1 MSNNYEDI
9 IKNEVNKYMEQI
21 EVPKNIGGII
31 MEDFE
36 KIKREEEEAQNYNYD
51 EAVNKKKG
59 LKNKKALKIS
69 IAAVSAVVLVG
80 AGVFVGSRF
89 LGRSTTTINNN
100 GAQNSNMATN
110 NEVFDEKIT
119 IRKNQIE
126 NFGKLNQFLRNV
138 HNGTEDEIEI
148 ETYLEPEWE
157 LVASTKEPS
166 KLYVKYDGTKYN
178 VKYDIAEGMRY
189 SKQTVEGEFSDI
201 LIRKTTSQSAECI
214 EMELTFYRINNNKL
228 EILPVFFFKLSD
240 VGIDP
245 AKSSVKDLLAQDYKT
260 YKKMNDEISNEVYDG
275 LYNLEKD
282 LRDKFGE
289 TVYKQ
294 KLQQLSI
301 KDESSVIN
309 LIKDKETGVQQ
320 ELVTDAYTYNG
331 TTKDGNNTSV
341 SYRIPKININSSDAT
356 KINNEIDEK
365 ITSEA
370 KKLVSE
376 INNGSGSW
384 VYKIFYN
391 YYINDNILSIIIESD
406 YDANDAKAYFVY
418 NIDINTGKI
427 INNEEIIR
435 KKGMTKKQFEEKLI
449 NAVRNEFV
457 SGYGDIN
464 DWGATQGT
472 TENESKKI
480 YQEQYNKTISGSNC
494 NADIQMMYLDE
505 SGKINVVAKI
515 YSLAGADYYYH
526 IVNLDDSKNVK
537 TSEELVTDA
546 YTYNGT
552 TKDGNNTSVSYKIPK
567 ININSSDVTK
577 INNEIN
583 DKITSEAKKLV
594 SEINNGS
601 SPWIYKIFYNYY
613 INDNILSIIIESDYD
628 SNSTKANFVYNID
641 KNTGKSISNEEIMKK
656 KNMTKEQFSKQLQIS
671 AGNKFIEKYGDVNE
685 WLKTSDGSKEEQKK
699 EYQSAYN
706 KTTSSSNCSVDNQN
720 IYLDANGKIN
730 VIAKIYSLAGADYY
744 YHIVNI
750 Q

>member
-21 EVPKNIGGII
+21 EVPKNIEGII

-36 KIKREEEEAQNYNYD
+36 KIKREEAEVQNYNYD

-59 LKNKKALKIS
+59 SKNKKALKIS
-69 IAAVSAVVLVG
+69 IAAVSAVVLIG
-80 AGVFVGSRF
+80 TGVFIGSRF
-89 LGRSTTTINNN
+89 LGNNTTTINNN
-100 GAQNSNMATN
+100 GVQNSNMATN
-110 NEVFDEKIT
+110 NQVFDKKIT

-157 LVASTKEPS
+157 LVQSTKEPS

-201 LIRKTTSQSAECI
+201 LIRKTTSQSAEYI

-282 LRDKFGE
+282 LSDKFGE

-294 KLQQLSI
+294 KLQQLGI

-309 LIKDKETGVQQ
+309 LIKNKETGVQQ

-331 TTKDGNNTSV
+331 TTKDGNNISI
-341 SYRIPKININSSDAT
+341 SYRIPKININSSD
-356 KINNEIDEK
+356 
-365 ITSEA
+365 
-370 KKLVSE
+370 
-376 INNGSGSW
+376 
-384 VYKIFYN
+384 
-391 YYINDNILSIIIESD
+391 
-406 YDANDAKAYFVY
+406 
-418 NIDINTGKI
+418 
-427 INNEEIIR
+427 
-435 KKGMTKKQFEEKLI
+435 
-449 NAVRNEFV
+449 
-457 SGYGDIN
+457 
-464 DWGATQGT
+464 
-472 TENESKKI
+472 
-480 YQEQYNKTISGSNC
+480 
-494 NADIQMMYLDE
+494 
-505 SGKINVVAKI
+505 
-515 YSLAGADYYYH
+515 
-526 IVNLDDSKNVK
+526 
-537 TSEELVTDA
+537 VTR
-546 YTYNGT
+546 
-552 TKDGNNTSVSYKIPK
+552 
-567 ININSSDVTK
+567 

-613 INDNILSIIIESDYD
+613 INDNILSIIIGSDYD
-628 SNSTKANFVYNID
+628 SNNTKANFVYNID

-656 KNMTKEQFSKQLQIS
+656 NNMTKEQFSKQLQIS
-671 AGNKFIEKYGDVNE
+671 AGNKFIEKYGDINE
-685 WLKTSDGSKEEQKK
+685 WLKTQDGSKEERKK
-699 EYQSAYN
+699 EYQSVYN
-706 KTTSSSNCSVDNQN
+706 KTTSSSNCSVDNQKIYLDSN
-720 IYLDANGKIN
+720 GKINVVAKIYSLAGADYYYHIVNLDDMNNVKQDLVTDAFTYTGTTKDGNNRSISYKIPKININSSDATKINNEIDEKITSEAKRIVSEINNGSSPWIYKIFYNYYINDNILSIIIESDYDANDAKAYFVYNIDKNTGKCINNEEIINKKGLTKKQFEEKLINAVRNEFVSGYGDINDWGATQGATENESKKIYQEQYNKTISGSNCNADTQMIYLDANGKIN

>member
-36 KIKREEEEAQNYNYD
+36 KIKREEAEVQNYNYD

-59 LKNKKALKIS
+59 SKNKKALKIS
-69 IAAVSAVVLVG
+69 IAAVSAVVLIG
-80 AGVFVGSRF
+80 TGVFIGSRF

-110 NEVFDEKIT
+110 NQVFDKKIT
-119 IRKNQIE
+119 IRNNQIE

-157 LVASTKEPS
+157 LVQSTKEPS

-201 LIRKTTSQSAECI
+201 LIRKTTSQSTEYI
-214 EMELTFYRINNNKL
+214 EMELTFYKINDNKL

-245 AKSSVKDLLAQDYKT
+245 FQSSVKDLLTQDYKT

-282 LRDKFGE
+282 LSDKFGE
-289 TVYKQ
+289 IVYKQ
-294 KLQQLSI
+294 KLQQLGI

-309 LIKDKETGVQQ
+309 LIKDKESNVKQ

-331 TTKDGNNTSV
+331 TTKDGNNTSI
-341 SYRIPKININSSDAT
+341 SYKIPKININSSDAT

-365 ITSEA
+365 IISEA
-370 KKLVSE
+370 KRLVSE
-376 INNGSGSW
+376 INKGSGAGID
-384 VYKIFYN
+384 KIFYN
-391 YYINDNILSIIIESD
+391 YYINSNTLSIVIQLD
-406 YDANDAKAYFVY
+406 YDANDVKAYFVY

-427 INNEEIIR
+427 IDNEEIIR

-472 TENESKKI
+472 TKNE
-480 YQEQYNKTISGSNC
+480 YQEQYNKTISASNC

-515 YSLAGADYYYH
+515 YSLAGAESYYH
-526 IVNLDDSKNVK
+526 IVNLDEFTD
-537 TSEELVTDA
+537 TSTL
-546 YTYNGT
+546 
-552 TKDGNNTSVSYKIPK
+552 SVSEL
-567 ININSSDVTK
+567 NIIEEYLKAGENNSFILDNYS
-577 INNEIN
+577 N
-583 DKITSEAKKLV
+583 V
-594 SEINNGS
+594 SEINLDH
-601 SPWIYKIFYNYY
+601 IFYNCPPSDTYTESELLEVFGDSPDTDVTKY
-613 INDNILSIIIESDYD
+613 TTTNINNLLK
-628 SNSTKANFVYNID
+628 TKANTSLD
-641 KNTGKSISNEEIMKK
+641 KVNNKISYKYSSKYDAYYHVHGDTIRVSVQLISGTKKGDTYTVKGCYSHGDITYDKTYFTLTLKKSENEYIFISN
-656 KNMTKEQFSKQLQIS
+656 
-671 AGNKFIEKYGDVNE
+671 
-685 WLKTSDGSKEEQKK
+685 
-699 EYQSAYN
+699 
-706 KTTSSSNCSVDNQN
+706 
-720 IYLDANGKIN
+720 
-730 VIAKIYSLAGADYY
+730 
-744 YHIVNI
+744 IVE
-750 Q
+750 